1 MIDCNLMAPTKIKTL
16 MLKHLSINNYALI
29 EQLEIDFCDKLNII
43 TGETGAGKSILL
55 GALSLILGQR
65 ADSKELSNKEK
76 KCIIEATF
84 KLKEGKFQSFFSE
97 NDIDFENETIL
108 RREINRDGKSR
119 AFVNDTPV
127 NLSTL
132 KELGVMLVDIHSQ
145 REHQSLLKPAFQL
158 SVLDGYAQNQ
168 TLLNDYKLTYNEY
181 KRLETKLT
189 GLNELEK
196 ESNARYDYL
205 QFQYNELDE
214 VNPLIDELDELEQ
227 QFDLYTNAEN
237 IKASLNNTNQILN
250 NREGS
255 VLEELKYLLQQ
266 VGEQSKHHDG
276 ISGVYERL
284 NSVIIELDD
293 VNAEAE
299 KLNNEIEFEPG
310 KIQIIQERLDALYRL
325 QSKHQ
330 VNSMAELLTTKDEIE
345 QELNEI
351 TSLEEQITNTGN
363 AFEEAKIEVAEK
375 AQFLSESRNSAI
387 SSLEEEI
394 YYHLTDLKMGSS
406 SLKINLEQLV
416 EGTYNTN
423 GKDTVNWLFSAN
435 PGHPY
440 KPLHQIAS
448 GGELS
453 RIMLAIKASTAKVM
467 HLPTLIFDEI
477 DTGVSGEVAKKVGG
491 LMKGMSENHQ
501 LITITHLPQIAS
513 QGQKHLKVY
522 KQIKEGIT
530 QTKLKE
536 LNDNERV
543 EEIAQMIGG
552 DNTTDT
558 AKQNARELMDQ

>member
-1 MIDCNLMAPTKIKTL
+1 

-29 EQLEIDFCDKLNII
+29 DQLEIDFSDKLNII

-55 GALSLILGQR
+55 GALALILGQR
-65 ADSKELSNKEK
+65 ADSKELSNKQK

-84 KLKEGKFQSFFSE
+84 KLKEDKFQSFFSE
-97 NDIDFENETIL
+97 NDIDFEKESIL

-132 KELGVMLVDIHSQ
+132 KALGTMLVDIHSQ

-168 TLLNDYKLTYNEY
+168 TLLNDYKQTYNEF

-196 ESNARYDYL
+196 ESNARLDYL
-205 QFQYNELDE
+205 QFQFNELDE
-214 VNPLIDELDELEQ
+214 VNLKVDEQSDLEKQ
-227 QFDLYTNAEN
+227 YDLANNAEN
-237 IKASLNNTNQILN
+237 IKAALNNTNEILN

-255 VLEELKYLLQQ
+255 VIEELKHLLQQ
-266 VGEQSKHHDG
+266 IGEQSKHHNG
-276 ISGVYERL
+276 ISSIYERL
-284 NSVIIELDD
+284 NSTIIELDD
-293 VNAEAE
+293 INNDAER
-299 KLNNEIEFEPG
+299 LNIDIEFEPE
-310 KIQIIQERLDALYRL
+310 KIQIIQERLDAIYRL
-325 QSKHQ
+325 QNKHQ
-330 VNSMAELLTTKDEIE
+330 VNSVAELLATKDEIE
-345 QELNEI
+345 QELKDI
-351 TSLEEQITNTGN
+351 TSLEEQIINTGK
-363 AFEEAKIEVAEK
+363 AFEETKLELAEK
-375 AQFLSESRNSAI
+375 AQYLSESRNSAI
-387 SSLEEEI
+387 ASLEEEI

-406 SLKINLEQLV
+406 SLKINLEQLA

-423 GKDTVNWLFSAN
+423 GIDTVNWLFSAN

-477 DTGVSGEVAKKVGG
+477 DTGVSGEVAKKVGT
-491 LMKGMSENHQ
+491 LMRGMSENHQ

-522 KQIKEGIT
+522 KQIKDGMT
-530 QTKLKE
+530 YTKLTE
-536 LNDNERV
+536 LTDEERV
-543 EEIAQMIGG
+543 EEIAEMIGG
-552 DNTTDT
+552 DNTSET

>member
-1 MIDCNLMAPTKIKTL
+1 
-16 MLKHLSINNYALI
+16 MLKHLSITNYALI
-29 EQLEIDFCDKLNII
+29 GHLEIDFNDKLNII

-55 GALSLILGQR
+55 GALALILGQR

-84 KLKEGKFQSFFSE
+84 ILRENKFQSFFSE
-97 NDIDFENETIL
+97 NDIDFDKESIL

-132 KELGVMLVDIHSQ
+132 KELGTLLVDIHSQ

-168 TLLNDYKLTYNEY
+168 TMLNDYKQTFNEF

-196 ESNARYDYL
+196 ESNARLDYL
-205 QFQYNELDE
+205 QFQFNELEEVSLQVDE
-214 VNPLIDELDELEQ
+214 QDELEK
-227 QFDLYTNAEN
+227 QFDLFTNAEN
-237 IKASLNNTNQILN
+237 IKAALNNTNQIIN

-255 VLEELKYLLQQ
+255 VLEELKFLLQQ
-266 VGEQSKHHDG
+266 IGEQSKHHDG
-276 ISGVYERL
+276 VSSVYERL
-284 NSVIIELDD
+284 SSTIIELDD
-293 VNAEAE
+293 INSETE
-299 KLNNEIEFEPG
+299 KLNIDIECDPE
-310 KIQIIQERLDALYRL
+310 KIQLIQERLDSIYRL

-330 VNSMAELLTTKDEIE
+330 VNSVAELLAVKDEIE
-345 QELNEI
+345 EELNEI
-351 TSLEEQITNTGN
+351 TSLEEQIINTSN
-363 AFEEAKIEVAEK
+363 AFEETKLEVEEK
-375 AQFLSESRNSAI
+375 AQHLSESRNSAI
-387 SSLEEEI
+387 ASLEEEI

-416 EGTYNTN
+416 EGTFNTN

-477 DTGVSGEVAKKVGG
+477 DTGVSGETAKKVGF
-491 LMKGMSENHQ
+491 LMRSMSENHQ
-501 LITITHLPQIAS
+501 LIAITHLPQIAS
-513 QGQKHLKVY
+513 QGQKHLKVF
-522 KQIKEGIT
+522 KQIKDGMT
-530 QTKLKE
+530 YTKIAE
-536 LNDNERV
+536 LTDEQRV
-543 EEIAQMIGG
+543 EEIAEMIGG
-552 DNTTDT
+552 DNTSDT